1 MSALILWH
9 FDLRRIF
16 DFSSRRKGKKTD
28 GSTKHRSH
36 ARPQAHAGMTCFAE
50 TAGTQRIFLCAL
62 AVSRKSCNFAELA
75 KPKMNKAPTPY
86 STEEEPSKSSTLRES
101 ALALEEQE
109 TFVLPDD
116 VDYAS
121 IVEGILQVTPDI
133 EEEIAAADRGETVS
147 MDEFKTMF
155 AKWLE

>member
-1 MSALILWH
+1 MNKDSKPYSLEEESTKSSAL
-9 FDLRRIF
+9 
-16 DFSSRRKGKKTD
+16 S
-28 GSTKHRSH
+28 
-36 ARPQAHAGMTCFAE
+36 
-50 TAGTQRIFLCAL
+50 
-62 AVSRKSCNFAELA
+62 
-75 KPKMNKAPTPY
+75 
-86 STEEEPSKSSTLRES
+86 ES

-109 TFVLPDD
+109 TLVLPDD

-155 AKWLE
+155 APWLD